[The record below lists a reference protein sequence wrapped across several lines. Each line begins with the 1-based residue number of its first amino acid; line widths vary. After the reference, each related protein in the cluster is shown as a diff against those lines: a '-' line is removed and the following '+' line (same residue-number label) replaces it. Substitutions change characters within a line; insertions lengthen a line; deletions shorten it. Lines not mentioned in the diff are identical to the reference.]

1 MEGRLS
7 THVLNGETDPHEE
20 EKHRKTPS
28 VYVSLSLG
36 RVSLSICPRLSG
48 TSRAASPRRL
58 ACDQATE

>member
-7 THVLNGETDPHEE
+7 THVLSGETA
-20 EKHRKTPS
+20 EKIHRKTPS

-36 RVSLSICPRLSG
+36 RVSLSICPGLSG

>member
-7 THVLNGETDPHEE
+7 THVLNGETEE

-36 RVSLSICPRLSG
+36 RVSLSICRRLSG